1 MYMRILSHTLHSAQA
16 HTNKSLE
23 ERERPRLAL
32 LQLNT
37 FTNLIISVCAG
48 PERFL
53 AFSFSNVI
61 TCPTPPSCDNSK
73 VQGGRPAL
81 HPHKRRWGWATG
93 ILKTVFME
101 VKHKQTNKGVCS
113 QEALITA
120 TTIRVMRPDGRTV

>member
-1 MYMRILSHTLHSAQA
+1 MICVDKCLHAFMCAKYCCTVHLIYEQLCVYAYIVAHSAQA

-61 TCPTPPSCDNSK
+61 TCPTPP
-73 VQGGRPAL
+73 PAIT
-81 HPHKRRWGWATG
+81 PRS
-93 ILKTVFME
+93 
-101 VKHKQTNKGVCS
+101 KGVGQPCIPTRGGGAGPQAS
-113 QEALITA
+113 
-120 TTIRVMRPDGRTV
+120 